1 MEVKTNSYYKA
12 VYILCF
18 IFASLLTFSS
28 LLGVLGISMSNEL
41 FAEMYQEYLN
51 EVGDPDMALAYVQM
65 VKAMTYVLF
74 VVCFICAGFTYA
86 EGGIF
91 MKLSKM
97 DDKTAYEKYNFALSW
112 VIVSFFFCGFLI
124 AGLALAGLLAV
135 QKKQK
140 ENYLAGNVSD
150 ANVQTQTTSDVNFAA
165 VNPNANVAPAKTSV
179 DLSLENMEKVR
190 ERLVKLQEIK
200 DLGAINDE
208 EYAKIRSEII
218 ATISPKKEEIMR
230 EETIQETVTA
240 VDPVAEKK
248 AKRLAKLE
256 ELKAI
261 GAISEEEYQQL
272 KIKVEN
278 DK

>member
-97 DDKTAYEKYNFALSW
+97 DDKTAYEKYNFALAW

-165 VNPNANVAPAKTSV
+165 VNTNATVAQTPAKTGV

-218 ATISPKKEEIMR
+218 ATISPSKEEKV
-230 EETIQETVTA
+230 QETAAA
-240 VDPVAEKK
+240 VDPVAEKR
-248 AKRLAKLE
+248 AKRLAKLD
-256 ELKAI
+256 ELKTI